1 MDLKED
7 LKIKEIYDKYYNK
20 AYSFVRSYVYDKDA
34 VEDIVSE
41 AIIKLWQELKHK
53 NDIEHNITPFL
64 FSILKNMSLDYL
76 RHLVVKQK
84 VLDKLNTINQRELE
98 LRIMSL
104 EDSSY
109 DEILVREIQDIVDAT
124 ILKMKDRTQEIFRL
138 SRFELLTNKEI
149 AKKLGITEKGVE
161 YHISI
166 ALKMLRE
173 SLKDYINLI
182 AIFPFLYNYYF
193 LLGYSPYSFV

>member
-1 MDLKED
+1 MKED